1 MISWIVSIFGIS
13 KVCRLDAKKLTWGAF
28 KTSLLLKSADEMN
41 PTRAISVTN
50 DWYSLLSKRLDIL
63 TLGSSSLVSFALIW
77 ACIRG
82 AVCVQL
88 CIKFSTDCATSPQ
101 HPFLP
106 PSSPPF
112 SCRLGELNTP
122 AQTTISSVS
131 LRLCFRVVCCV
142 LFASASNVRP
152 HLLVSGGCLL
162 RLPFCFPS
170 AISNIFPP
178 CLLAHPPTFR
188 RRVPPRSCRTWMT
201 SAQTFSSTKSS
212 SGQRH
217 TKWQST
223 TSQSARF
230 LNATSSTLSAKSHA
244 IRQLLS
250 TRQSRCCGS
259 LFSCLSPFSP
269 LIFVV

>member
-88 CIKFSTDCATSPQ
+88 CIKFSTDCVTSPQ

-106 PSSPPF
+106 RPRPFPAASGSRTHLLRRPSPRFLS
-112 SCRLGELNTP
+112 
-122 AQTTISSVS
+122 
-131 LRLCFRVVCCV
+131 
-142 LFASASNVRP
+142 ASASE
-152 HLLVSGGCLL
+152 S
-162 RLPFCFPS
+162 F
-170 AISNIFPP
+170 A
-178 CLLAHPPTFR
+178 A
-188 RRVPPRSCRTWMT
+188 
-201 SAQTFSSTKSS
+201 SS
-212 SGQRH
+212 SPLPLMSVH
-217 TKWQST
+217 
-223 TSQSARF
+223 
-230 LNATSSTLSAKSHA
+230 
-244 IRQLLS
+244 I
-250 TRQSRCCGS
+250 
-259 LFSCLSPFSP
+259 CL
-269 LIFVV
+269 